1 MAEKPVSAWIR
12 LPVMFVLLLIADIV
26 AEAIISTVDDVPIV
40 GLVVGLVIGCLVL
53 LVYVGLVRWLEHR
66 RTPAELALADALPG
80 LGKGV
85 LLGFGLFV
93 ATLAVIALFGGYHVL
108 GYGSV
113 FGMLNALGLMWTVAV
128 GEELVFRG
136 ALYRILEEKTG
147 TYWAIV
153 ISGLVFGGVHVVNP
167 HGTVIGALAIAIEAG
182 LLTGAAY
189 AATRSLWL
197 VIGFHMA
204 WNLAEGGIF
213 GTSVS
218 GSGAGPAVGLL
229 RAATTGP
236 ELLTGGQFGPEAS
249 IVAVIV
255 CGVPAILF
263 LRLAK
268 RRGRLI
274 SRRQPVAS

>member
-12 LPVMFVLLLIADIV
+12 LPVMAVLLLVADIL
-26 AEAIISTVDDVPIV
+26 AEGVISTVDDVPVV
-40 GLVVGLVIGCLVL
+40 GLVVGLVLGCLL
-53 LVYVGLVRWLEHR
+53 LLGYVGLVRWLEHR
-66 RTPAELALADALPG
+66 RHPAELALADAAPA
-80 LGKGV
+80 LGRGA
-85 LLGFGLFV
+85 LLGFGLFA
-93 ATLAVIALFGGYHVL
+93 ATLAVIALFGGYRVL

-113 FGMLNALGLMWTVAV
+113 FGMLNALGLMWTVGV

-147 TYWAIV
+147 SYWAIV

-167 HGTVIGALAIAIEAG
+167 HGTVVGALAIAVEAG
-182 LLTGAAY
+182 LLIGAAY

-197 VIGFHMA
+197 VIGFHTA

-213 GTSVS
+213 GTAVS

-229 RAATTGP
+229 RAVTSGP

-255 CGVPAILF
+255 CGVPTVLF

-268 RRGRLI
+268 RRGRLVG
-274 SRRQPVAS
+274 RRRPVAA